1 MIQLNVPCKKQ
12 AVELAIFII
21 FIFFLK
27 SAIALPDD
35 GILASHRIC
44 SKFFVAIASLAL
56 WWNTQSATSI
66 FYKFL
71 SLPRRCMNNGE
82 KIHTRYLLRLSSSV
96 VISESCKYLI
106 AYRETCLD
114 NVK

>member
-44 SKFFVAIASLAL
+44 SKFFVAIAHHCFMVQHLI
-56 WWNTQSATSI
+56 T
-66 FYKFL
+66 Y
-71 SLPRRCMNNGE
+71 
-82 KIHTRYLLRLSSSV
+82 IHLLHIPLFAQTLLGLSSSV